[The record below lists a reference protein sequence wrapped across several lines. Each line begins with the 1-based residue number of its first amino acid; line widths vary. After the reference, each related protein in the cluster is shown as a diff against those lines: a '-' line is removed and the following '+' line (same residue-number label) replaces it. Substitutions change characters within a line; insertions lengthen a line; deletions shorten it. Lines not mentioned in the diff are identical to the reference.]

1 MRQFDENSASA
12 PRFHFYFDQDLQLK
26 KASIF
31 QADVGSFD
39 FVAIVPFTERE
50 FEEKDWYMFE
60 CEQIQEEILQEHN
73 NFVSFS
79 TQLVRH
85 LLGHEDDILKQI
97 GYTNNKGD
105 LINWVGK
112 MQKESKE
119 GSEEQNDEDF
129 DD

>member
-1 MRQFDENSASA
+1 
-12 PRFHFYFDQDLQLK
+12 
-26 KASIF
+26 
-31 QADVGSFD
+31 
-39 FVAIVPFTERE
+39 
-50 FEEKDWYMFE
+50 MFE

-79 TQLVRH
+79 QQLVRH

-97 GYTNNKGD
+97 GYTNDKGD

-112 MQKESKE
+112 MQKESNAV
-119 GSEEQNDEDF
+119 SDEQNDEDF